1 MKVVRSLDRLK
12 DDLSKMLVRQ
22 EPDVIFTE
30 RSNANDPGA
39 VEIFDGGDKAN
50 ANIGKGGGS
59 GGGGVR
65 RGEGS
70 ASASASSSGGGG
82 GKTVGAH
89 LAILR

>member
-1 MKVVRSLDRLK
+1 MMKVVRSLDRLK
-12 DDLSKMLVRQ
+12 EDLSQMLVRQ
-22 EPDVIFTE
+22 EPDVIFTG

-39 VEIFDGGDKAN
+39 VGTNHSFDSASNVNKGNTGNTRGGE
-50 ANIGKGGGS
+50 GS
-59 GGGGVR
+59 GGGSTG

-70 ASASASSSGGGG
+70 GS